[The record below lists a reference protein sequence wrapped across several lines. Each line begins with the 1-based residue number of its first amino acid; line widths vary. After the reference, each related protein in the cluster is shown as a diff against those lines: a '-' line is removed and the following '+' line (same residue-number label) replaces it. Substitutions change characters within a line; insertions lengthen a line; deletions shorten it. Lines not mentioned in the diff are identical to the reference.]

1 MIFTC
6 HLRNRT
12 RVRPATG
19 CGLRSSRSLA
29 RLIKLRFSDLNSMS
43 CFRFCGVI
51 AASAYSSGVRGR
63 GRQTLSVRLA
73 FAHPSNSRGHP
84 PWPTFKFTSTQKRF
98 FAASSTPSSPT
109 SPPSPTPS
117 YAPIRRSILSRILP
131 ASLLTNP
138 DGTTSSSTSFRK
150 IVALA
155 RPERRPLMTA
165 IGLLLISSSV
175 SLSIPFTVGRLIDYF
190 TSSSPV
196 SWSL

>member
-1 MIFTC
+1 VLLSESDWC
-6 HLRNRT
+6 
-12 RVRPATG
+12 VTG
-19 CGLRSSRSLA
+19 CGLRSAVTRTGSSH
-29 RLIKLRFSDLNSMS
+29 SDLYSTRLDSMS
-43 CFRFCGVI
+43 CFRLRGII

-63 GRQTLSVRLA
+63 QTPSVRLA

-84 PWPTFKFTSTQKRF
+84 PWPTFKFTSTPKRF

-131 ASLLTNP
+131 ASLLTSP

-190 TSSSPV
+190 TSPSPV
-196 SWSL
+196 SWSF